1 MNSSNPNNQ
10 PDKNPSRRPKAGRV
24 YENPVNY
31 DHPYDS
37 MLRFAKLLALRYDCD
52 RTRHCYYRDMRLVHE
67 FCQCDPALISED
79 QFREYILFVK
89 DHKKWKPKTIRQ
101 TVASSKLFFI
111 ELLEH
116 KEWKVFSQ
124 IHTKDHDEL
133 PEVMTRKQ
141 VHLLLSHIRLRRYR
155 IPLKLIYCC
164 GLRISECLE
173 LTVHDID
180 AAQNKLWIRKGK
192 GNRDRMIP
200 IATTMVEDLRSYWHF
215 HQNPLLLFPKVGRG
229 SNDPE
234 KVSARMRR
242 ADKPMPH
249 GSLQRLLVM
258 ARMELDIPE
267 ATPHT
272 LRHSFATHLVES
284 GASLHTLQAL
294 LGHKQIDTTM
304 VYLHLTH
311 ESGQNSIRLIEDLC
325 QGLPR

>member
-1 MNSSNPNNQ
+1 
-10 PDKNPSRRPKAGRV
+10 
-24 YENPVNY
+24 
-31 DHPYDS
+31 
-37 MLRFAKLLALRYDCD
+37 MLRFAKLLALRYDCA
-52 RTRHCYYRDMRLVHE
+52 RTRHCYYRDMRLIHE
-67 FCQCDPALISED
+67 FCQCDPALITED

-89 DHKKWKPKTIRQ
+89 DHKRWKPKTIRQ

-111 ELLEH
+111 ELLGHE
-116 KEWKVFSQ
+116 EWKVFSQ

-133 PEVMTRKQ
+133 PEVMTREQ
-141 VHLLLSHIRLRRYR
+141 VHLLLNHIRLRRYR

-173 LTVHDID
+173 LTIHDID
-180 AAQNKLWIRKGK
+180 AAENKLWIRMSKGQ
-192 GNRDRMIP
+192 RDRMVP
-200 IATTMVEDLRSYWHF
+200 IATTMIEDLRSYWRF

-229 SNDPE
+229 PNHPE
-234 KVSARMRR
+234 KVSARMRHTDR
-242 ADKPMPH
+242 PMPH

-258 ARMELDIPE
+258 ARMELNIPG

-304 VYLHLTH
+304 IYLHLTH
-311 ESGQNSIRLIEDLC
+311 ASGQNSIQLIEDLC
-325 QGLPR
+325 KGLPR